1 MQSFI
6 IAWARLNTLLIVPTI
21 NRTFAFHYNIILF
34 KELIQSRKKVEE
46 NRHMQYLPLF
56 SNNLS
61 VFAVLNYIPN
71 VFFITFYQFVM
82 LFFHSLKKIKSFVMK
97 LCRILI
103 RNIIIMILIKWDV
116 CFISM
121 GLGDIKSVDFPY
133 PKIMSYFL
141 SIHDYKSH
149 FRIEKWKKKIT
160 ASFFAGYPVVVS
172 YFLFNFK
179 VNTNK

>member
-6 IAWARLNTLLIVPTI
+6 IAWARLNTLLIFTTI
-21 NRTFAFHYNIILF
+21 NKTFAFHYNIILF
-34 KELIQSRKKVEE
+34 KELIRSRKKVEE

-61 VFAVLNYIPN
+61 VFAVLKYIPN

-121 GLGDIKSVDFPY
+121 GLGDIKSVDFLY

-149 FRIEKWKKKIT
+149 FRIEKWKKNYSIIFCGL
-160 ASFFAGYPVVVS
+160 SCCCFI
-172 YFLFNFK
+172 FL
-179 VNTNK
+179 V

>member
-6 IAWARLNTLLIVPTI
+6 IAWARLNTLLIFTI
-21 NRTFAFHYNIILF
+21 INKTFAFHYNIILF

-61 VFAVLNYIPN
+61 VFAVLKYIPN

-121 GLGDIKSVDFPY
+121 GLGDIKSVDFLY

-149 FRIEKWKKKIT
+149 FRIEKWKKNYSIIFCGL
-160 ASFFAGYPVVVS
+160 SCCCFI
-172 YFLFNFK
+172 FL
-179 VNTNK
+179 V

>member
-6 IAWARLNTLLIVPTI
+6 IAWARLNTLLIFTTI

-82 LFFHSLKKIKSFVMK
+82 LFFHSLKK
-97 LCRILI
+97 
-103 RNIIIMILIKWDV
+103 
-116 CFISM
+116 
-121 GLGDIKSVDFPY
+121 
-133 PKIMSYFL
+133 
-141 SIHDYKSH
+141 
-149 FRIEKWKKKIT
+149 
-160 ASFFAGYPVVVS
+160 
-172 YFLFNFK
+172 
-179 VNTNK
+179 

>member
-121 GLGDIKSVDFPY
+121 GLGDIKSVDFLY
-133 PKIMSYFL
+133 PKIMSNFL

-149 FRIEKWKKKIT
+149 FRIEKWKKNYSIIFCGL
-160 ASFFAGYPVVVS
+160 SCCCFI
-172 YFLFNFK
+172 FLI
-179 VNTNK
+179 

>member
-121 GLGDIKSVDFPY
+121 GLGDIKSVDFLY
-133 PKIMSYFL
+133 PKIMSCFL

-149 FRIEKWKKKIT
+149 FRIEKWKKNYSIIFCGL
-160 ASFFAGYPVVVS
+160 SCCCFI
-172 YFLFNFK
+172 FL
-179 VNTNK
+179 V

>member
-1 MQSFI
+1 MQPFI
-6 IAWARLNTLLIVPTI
+6 IAWARLNTLLIFTTI

-61 VFAVLNYIPN
+61 VFAVLKYIPN

-121 GLGDIKSVDFPY
+121 GLGDIKSVDFLY

-141 SIHDYKSH
+141 SIHDNKSH
-149 FRIEKWKKKIT
+149 FRIEKWKKDYSIFCGL
-160 ASFFAGYPVVVS
+160 SCCCFI
-172 YFLFNFK
+172 FL
-179 VNTNK
+179 V

>member
-6 IAWARLNTLLIVPTI
+6 IAWARLNTLLIFTTI
-21 NRTFAFHYNIILF
+21 NRPFAFHYNIILF

-61 VFAVLNYIPN
+61 VFAVLKYIPN

-121 GLGDIKSVDFPY
+121 GLGDIKSVDFLY
-133 PKIMSYFL
+133 PQNNVIFFIHSWLQITFPNWKVKKRLQHHFL
-141 SIHDYKSH
+141 RVILL
-149 FRIEKWKKKIT
+149 
-160 ASFFAGYPVVVS
+160 
-172 YFLFNFK
+172 LFHISCLILR
-179 VNTNK
+179 

>member
-6 IAWARLNTLLIVPTI
+6 IAWARLNTLLIFTTI
-21 NRTFAFHYNIILF
+21 NKTFAFHYNIILF

-61 VFAVLNYIPN
+61 VFAVLKYIPN

-121 GLGDIKSVDFPY
+121 GLGDIISVDFLY

-149 FRIEKWKKKIT
+149 FRIEKWKKNYSIIFCGL
-160 ASFFAGYPVVVS
+160 SCCCFI
-172 YFLFNFK
+172 FL
-179 VNTNK
+179 V

>member
-1 MQSFI
+1 MQPFI
-6 IAWARLNTLLIVPTI
+6 IAWARLNTLLIFTTI
-21 NRTFAFHYNIILF
+21 NKTFAFHYNIILF

-61 VFAVLNYIPN
+61 VFAVLKYIPN

-121 GLGDIKSVDFPY
+121 GLGDIKSVDFLY

-149 FRIEKWKKKIT
+149 FRIEKWKKNYSIIFCGL
-160 ASFFAGYPVVVS
+160 SCCCFI
-172 YFLFNFK
+172 FL
-179 VNTNK
+179 V

>member
-71 VFFITFYQFVM
+71 VFFITFYQFVL

-121 GLGDIKSVDFPY
+121 GLGDIKSVDFLY

-149 FRIEKWKKKIT
+149 FRIEKWKKKLQHH
-160 ASFFAGYPVVVS
+160 
-172 YFLFNFK
+172 FLRVILLLFHISCLILR
-179 VNTNK
+179 

>member
-121 GLGDIKSVDFPY
+121 GLGDIKSIDFLY
-133 PKIMSYFL
+133 PKKMSYFL

-149 FRIEKWKKKIT
+149 FRIEKWKKNYSIIFCGL
-160 ASFFAGYPVVVS
+160 SCCCFI
-172 YFLFNFK
+172 FL
-179 VNTNK
+179 V